1 MEDRHYQIPHHVTEI
16 ILESISDG
24 VFTVDHAWR
33 ITSFN
38 RAAEVITGIPREQ
51 AVGKHCWDIFRS
63 NMCEKDCALRRTMK
77 HGKSFMDTATYI
89 ITSEGHRVPVVVS
102 TSLLKDT
109 EGEVLGGVE
118 TFRDMSLV
126 EELRKELEG
135 RFQVGDIVSRSP
147 GMHKI
152 FRILPQVAESDS
164 TVLIQGET
172 GTGKELLARAIHELS
187 PRCKRPFVPV
197 NCGAFPDTLLE
208 SELFGYKKGAF
219 TDATRDKP
227 GYLAKAEGGT
237 ILLDEIG
244 DLSAAFQVRLLR
256 VLQDRTYQPL
266 GATEPLQAN
275 VRILAATNRDL
286 TNLVGKGIFRQDL
299 FYRLNVIRLDLP
311 SLRERKEDIP
321 MLVKHFL
328 GRLSRLR
335 GKSLKGISQE
345 ALSLLMFHDYPGNI
359 RELENIIE
367 HAFVLCP
374 EGQIEVHCLPDNLW
388 VSRHLLAGRGKMDA
402 TLKSAEAQLIL
413 DTLEQNGYNR
423 VAAARDLGIHKS
435 TLFRKMKALGMKS
448 AQRASRA
455 SRD

>member
-1 MEDRHYQIPHHVTEI
+1 MEDSNYQIPHHVTEI

-38 RAAEVITGIPREQ
+38 RAAEVITGIPRDQ

-63 NMCEKDCALRRTMK
+63 NMCEKGCALRRTMK

-89 ITSEGHRVPVVVS
+89 ITSEGRRVPVVVS

-109 EGEVLGGVE
+109 QGEVHGGVE

-152 FRILPQVAESDS
+152 FRILPQVAESDT

-172 GTGKELLARAIHELS
+172 GTGKELLAKAIHELS
-187 PRCKRPFVPV
+187 SRCKKPFVPV

-227 GYLAKAEGGT
+227 GYFAKAEGGT
-237 ILLDEIG
+237 LLLDEIG
-244 DLSAAFQVRLLR
+244 DLSPAFQVRLLR

-266 GATEPLQAN
+266 GATESLQAD

-286 TNLVGKGIFRQDL
+286 TNLVKRGVFREDL

-311 SLRERKEDIP
+311 PLRNRKEDIP
-321 MLVKHFL
+321 MLVRHFL
-328 GRLSRLR
+328 GRLNRLR
-335 GKSLKGISQE
+335 GKSVKGISQE

-374 EGQIEVHCLPDNLW
+374 EGQIEARCLPDHLR
-388 VSRHLLAGRGKMDA
+388 VSRPLSVGRGKMDA
-402 TLKSAEAQLIL
+402 ALKSAEGQLIL
-413 DTLEQNGYNR
+413 DTLEQNNYNR

-435 TLFRKMKALGMKS
+435 TLFRKMKALGLKP
-448 AQRASRA
+448 ARRASCA